1 MIVIYKNKKIE
12 FFDYEEFEEFLKEK
26 NFDYKKNEIIEF
38 FTKNKINEIKYSEL
52 PFKKKRIKKENK
64 KIKEKENNKS
74 KFEIFLEKSNC
85 PKEKIKRY
93 FEKLKQEYSA
103 FKNSPPQ
110 KYLKKTLY
118 YVYLPDYEYYALI
131 IQNEFNY
138 FKNYNYKI
146 LDKKNG
152 YYFDL
157 YYIKLSL
164 LKKYFNNRKILN
176 INGLCHFEG
185 FDKAIFSKIPDKPVI
200 EIDYMEK
207 IR

>member
-85 PKEKIKRY
+85 PKEKIERY
-93 FEKLKQEYSA
+93 FEKLKQEYLA
-103 FKNSPPQ
+103 FKNSSPQ

-185 FDKAIFSKIPDKPVI
+185 FDKTIVSKIPDKPVI

>member
-12 FFDYEEFEEFLKEK
+12 FFDYEEFEEFLNEK
-26 NFDYKKNEIIEF
+26 NFEYNKSELIDF

-52 PFKKKRIKKENK
+52 PFKKKKIKK
-64 KIKEKENNKS
+64 IKENNKS

-85 PKEKIKRY
+85 PKEKINLY
-93 FEKLKQEYSA
+93 FERLKQEYLA

-110 KYLKKTLY
+110 KYLKKILY
-118 YVYLPDYEYYALI
+118 YVYLQDYEYYALI

-146 LDKKNG
+146 LDKKEG
-152 YYFDL
+152 YYFNL

-185 FDKAIFSKIPDKPVI
+185 FDKMIISKIPNNPVI

-207 IR
+207 LK